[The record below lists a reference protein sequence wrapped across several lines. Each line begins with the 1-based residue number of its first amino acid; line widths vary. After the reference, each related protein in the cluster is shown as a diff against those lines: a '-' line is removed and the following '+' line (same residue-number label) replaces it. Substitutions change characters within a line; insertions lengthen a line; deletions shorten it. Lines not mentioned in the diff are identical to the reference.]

1 MTIRTLTAFVAVILV
16 SCAPAP
22 REEVQSELKA
32 TPAPSAAP
40 SPTAFVPSAA
50 PAPIPLPTDAEGSLL
65 PPSLAAGETGKDPE
79 LAPEDFEEG
88 FCVDDLYGHYL
99 THKFEQEHPRTRQ
112 SSAEKRR
119 PKRRGDGS
127 MPTMDSLFYAKNR
140 LTGKTT
146 PYFGAIPVVTN
157 ERVALWIQYFKTS
170 GRQEFMQWLVRG
182 ESVKRLVQPLLKDA
196 GLPIEFFYL
205 AMVESGFKNV
215 AYSRKKATG
224 TWQFMGGTARR
235 YGLKMDSWVDERRD
249 PVKSSI
255 AAANL
260 LKALYQ
266 EFGDWYL
273 AMAAYNAGPG
283 KVKRAIR
290 AVGTRDFWALAKTK
304 HLAKET
310 KAYVPKVLA
319 AILLAAEPKLHG
331 FDCSPNPLDV
341 IPDTEVIV
349 KRPVRL
355 DELARELKVPIK
367 TLKQWNPELIRDVT
381 PPVGNGGYAL
391 RLASTYANMFPSI
404 ERKLSLIEITDI
416 QMHTVRKGDTL
427 QRIAK
432 LYKVDVKKIQA
443 LNPDLT
449 PKGLRIG
456 KQVAVPV
463 PGVVSAAKQ
472 PKQA

>member
-1 MTIRTLTAFVAVILV
+1 MTIRTLIAFVAATLV
-16 SCAPAP
+16 SCAPGSRDDTA
-22 REEVQSELKA
+22 SELSTSKSNA
-32 TPAPSAAP
+32 PKPA
-40 SPTAFVPSAA
+40 AFA
-50 PAPIPLPTDAEGSLL
+50 PAAALAPVEAPVDADTL
-65 PPSLAAGETGKDPE
+65 PPTLAGNEPGKDPE

-88 FCVDDLYGHYL
+88 FCVDDLYGRYL
-99 THKFEQEHPRTRQ
+99 TQKFEKEHPHKSL
-112 SSAEKRR
+112 SSSDKRLR
-119 PKRRGDGS
+119 KRLGIDGQAS
-127 MPTMDSLFYAKNR
+127 VDALFYAKNR
-140 LTGKTT
+140 MTGTAT

-157 ERVALWIQYFKTS
+157 ERVALWIQYFKTA

-182 ESVKRLVQPLLKDA
+182 ESVKGLVQPLLKDA

-205 AMVESGFKNV
+205 AMVESGFKNA

-283 KVKRAIR
+283 KVKSAIR
-290 AVGTRDFWALAKTK
+290 AGGTKDFWSLAKSK
-304 HLAKET
+304 HLPKET
-310 KAYVPKVLA
+310 KSYVPKVLA
-319 AILLAAEPKLHG
+319 AILLAAEPKAHG
-331 FDCSPNPLDV
+331 FDCQPNPLDV
-341 IPDTEVIV
+341 LPNTEVIV

-355 DELARELKVPIK
+355 DELAQALGVSTK
-367 TLKQWNPELIRDVT
+367 TLRLWNPELIRDVT
-381 PPVGNGGYAL
+381 PPVRKGGYAL
-391 RLASTYANMFPSI
+391 RLASAYANKFPAI
-404 ERKLSLIEITDI
+404 ERQLSLIEITDI

-432 LYKVDVKKIQA
+432 LYKVDVKKIET

-449 PKGLRIG
+449 AKSLRIG

-463 PGVVSAAKQ
+463 PGVVSAAKL
-472 PKQA
+472 PKPV

>member
-1 MTIRTLTAFVAVILV
+1 MMV
-16 SCAPAP
+16 SCAPLTRQNAA
-22 REEVQSELKA
+22 SELSTDPAKA
-32 TPAPSAAP
+32 LSAATQAAGALPSASRAP
-40 SPTAFVPSAA
+40 PTALTDPSDMF
-50 PAPIPLPTDAEGSLL
+50 LPEA
-65 PPSLAAGETGKDPE
+65 LAGDISKDPE
-79 LAPEDFEEG
+79 LEPEDFEEG
-88 FCVDDLYGHYL
+88 FCVDDLYGRYL
-99 THKFEQEHPRTRQ
+99 TQKYEKAHPR
-112 SSAEKRR
+112 SGPHSEERR
-119 PKRRGDGS
+119 FRERRSLGGQPS
-127 MPTMDSLFYAKNR
+127 MDALFYAKNH
-140 LTGKTT
+140 LNGTTT

-182 ESVKRLVQPLLKDA
+182 ESVKRVVQPLLKDA

-205 AMVESGFKNV
+205 AMVESGFKNA

-290 AVGTRDFWALAKTK
+290 AGGTKDFWQLARTK
-304 HLAKET
+304 HLPKET
-310 KAYVPKVLA
+310 MAYVPKVLA
-319 AILLAAEPKLHG
+319 AILLAAEPKAHG
-331 FDCSPNPLDV
+331 FDCQPDPLDI

-355 DELARELKVPIK
+355 DELAKELGVTTK
-367 TLKQWNPELIRDVT
+367 TLKRWNPELIRDVT
-381 PPVGNGGYAL
+381 PPVRQGGYAL
-391 RLASTYANMFPSI
+391 RLASTQANMFPSI
-404 ERKLSLIEITDI
+404 ERKLSAIEITDI

-427 QRIAK
+427 QRIAR
-432 LYKVDVKKIQA
+432 LYKVDVKKIQS
-443 LNPDLT
+443 LNPALT
-449 PKGLRIG
+449 PKSLRIG

-463 PGVVSAAKQ
+463 PGIARVALQ
-472 PKQA
+472 PKEA